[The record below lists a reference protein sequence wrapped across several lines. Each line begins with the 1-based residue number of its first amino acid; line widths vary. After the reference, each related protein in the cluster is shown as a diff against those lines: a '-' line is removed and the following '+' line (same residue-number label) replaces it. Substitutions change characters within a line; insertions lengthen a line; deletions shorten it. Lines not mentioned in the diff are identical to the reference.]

1 VGSAGAM
8 ASNEDTSPEPAL
20 HQQRNVA
27 HDARVIIA
35 TVILAGLVVFALDNR
50 STTHISWIIGSGDEP
65 LAVLLAG
72 AAIAG
77 ALIGWLFLHRPHR
90 SHN

>member
-1 VGSAGAM
+1 M
-8 ASNEDTSPEPAL
+8 TSNDDVPTRTDG
-20 HQQRNVA
+20 HQPRSIS
-27 HDARVIIA
+27 HDARLIVA
-35 TVILAGLVVFALDNR
+35 TVILVGLVVFALDNR
-50 STTHISWIIGSGDEP
+50 RTTHISWVVGSGEEP